1 MKIIQATIT
10 YILLSITV
18 IITYSIATATGLL
31 LAIGG
36 TLNYP
41 LLWTIGK
48 LNGRQTI
55 QRQTQQNR

>member
-1 MKIIQATIT
+1 MEIAKATIL
-10 YILLSITV
+10 YLLLSISVT
-18 IITYSIATATGLL
+18 ITYSIATASGLL

-48 LNGRQTI
+48 LNGRQRI
-55 QRQTQQNR
+55 QRQT

>member
-1 MKIIQATIT
+1 MKVLLMPIT
-10 YILLSITV
+10 FVLISISIL
-18 IITYSIATATGLL
+18 ITYSIATATGLL

-48 LNGRQTI
+48 LNGRQRI
-55 QRQTQQNR
+55 QR